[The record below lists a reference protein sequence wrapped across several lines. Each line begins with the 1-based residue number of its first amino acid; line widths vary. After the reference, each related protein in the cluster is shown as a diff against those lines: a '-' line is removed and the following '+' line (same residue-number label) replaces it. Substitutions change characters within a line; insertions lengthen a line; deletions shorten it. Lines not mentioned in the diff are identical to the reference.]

1 MPKVSVIMNCYNG
14 ERFVKEAIDSV
25 YAQTCEDWEII
36 FWDNASTDRT
46 AEIAQNYDARLR
58 YFRAEQNV
66 PLGRARNLAM
76 EKATGDWIAFV
87 DYDDVSFPFRFERQ
101 LAAVAGGNYVMCSA
115 GIRYVSEDGRKIR
128 DALPLYRSGNI
139 FDALL
144 RTCDLYLQTTMVNG
158 DVLRRLKMR
167 INEECHTSEDY
178 NLFMRLAAKGEVCLV
193 PEVLSTCRIVHS
205 SLTDRT
211 LERHAVERFLT
222 LEDLKAENPGIEWRF
237 AAGFREAA
245 ARGRYYRAKHLMS
258 AGDAR
263 AARSELKAASGVSAI
278 YLLFYGLSFW
288 PQLWQLV
295 HDREIKSKLSRLLP
309 ARST

>member
-25 YAQTCEDWEII
+25 YAQTFQDWEII

-46 AEIAQNYDARLR
+46 AEIARNYDSRLR

-66 PLGRARNLAM
+66 PLGQARNLAM
-76 EKATGDWIAFV
+76 EKATGDWVAFV
-87 DYDDVSFPFRFERQ
+87 DYDDVSFSARFERQ
-101 LAAVAGGNYVMCSA
+101 LAAVAGGNYVLCSA
-115 GIRYVSEDGRKIR
+115 GIRYVSENGRKIR
-128 DALPLYRSGNI
+128 DVLPLYQSGNI
-139 FDALL
+139 FGSLL
-144 RTCDLYLQTTMVNG
+144 RNCDLYLQTTMVNG
-158 DVLRRLKMR
+158 ATFRRLKMR

-193 PEVLSTCRIVHS
+193 PEVLSTCRIVQS

-222 LEDLKAENPGIEWRF
+222 LEDLKAENPGIERRF
-237 AAGFREAA
+237 ATGFQEAA
-245 ARGRYYRAKHLMS
+245 ARGSYYRAKYLMD

-263 AARSELKAASGVSAI
+263 AARSELKVASRVSTI
-278 YLLFYGLSFW
+278 YLLFYALSFW

-295 HDREIKSKLSRLLP
+295 HDRQIKSKLSKLLLV
-309 ARST
+309 RSN